1 MRKIDVSHIGS
12 SVGMPVKSGTL
23 VHLQLAYQEAL
34 NALAQSQIGSNY
46 DSSKV
51 YILYGCVNSGS
62 GSTFTISA
70 GAVFY
75 NGEVYLVDAV
85 SFTASGTAVG
95 TIGTTYFGTNADPVT
110 FTDSSTANVHQIRK
124 MVIADATSGSGV
136 ADYTDWVL
144 PTEWIEVTGV
154 TGVTFTGCTASV
166 TNAHMTSY
174 KNGNSCFLNFYIV
187 VNVVSGSSFNM
198 LCDLPISTTAVV
210 GGEFIAPAC
219 IGFFNKTGFC
229 TAICD
234 GGSHQSKLQVAYN
247 ASPGT
252 GSLTLCGQI
261 TYPLS

>member
-12 SVGMPVKSGTL
+12 TVGMPVKSGTL

-95 TIGTTYFGTNADPVT
+95 TIGTTHFGTNADPVT
-110 FTDSSTANVHQIRK
+110 FTDSSTASVHQIRK

-136 ADYTDWVL
+136 ADYVNWITRNG
-144 PTEWIEVTGV
+144 WIESTAALTGVSFAGV
-154 TGVTFTGCTASV
+154 TGSV
-166 TNAHMTSY
+166 TSAIMTTS
-174 KNGNSCFLNFYIV
+174 KKDSVLTLNFSISISV
-187 VNVVSGSSFNM
+187 TSGTAMIFK
-198 LCDLPISTTAVV
+198 CDLPIPSQTIL
-210 GGEFIAPAC
+210 GES
-219 IGFFNKTGFC
+219 FFN
-229 TAICD
+229 AIRVGANGIGWAKAIVD
-234 GGSHQSKLQVAYN
+234 GGDAGRLVIDFNSSISGSVTMQGQV
-247 ASPGT
+247 
-252 GSLTLCGQI
+252 
-261 TYPLS
+261 TYPLY